1 MMAIWLD
8 KRRPEVGC
16 MAASHADTGWDD
28 SLTFRLLGNGDEAC
42 FGSFKLQF
50 TLNIFVWSCLCL
62 AIHRVLPQ
70 WKTHLESQINLK
82 YVINHKWIW
91 TVVFPLPS
99 STLQLRHCWT
109 YELREN
115 HRLGWNSKKE
125 TSVIFSRAN
134 AMRLQMVLACSS
146 KEYKPIFQTLGYC
159 LPRLRL
165 LCVGE
170 VRPD

>member
-1 MMAIWLD
+1 MMAIWLH

-50 TLNIFVWSCLCL
+50 TLGIFVWSCLCL

-82 YVINHKWIW
+82 YVITIYLNRCFSTSFIYFAASSLLNIWIQGEPQ
-91 TVVFPLPS
+91 TGLKLKEGDFS
-99 STLQLRHCWT
+99 HLQSCECYAVT
-109 YELREN
+109 D
-115 HRLGWNSKKE
+115 G
-125 TSVIFSRAN
+125 SR
-134 AMRLQMVLACSS
+134 MFLQR
-146 KEYKPIFQTLGYC
+146 I
-159 LPRLRL
+159 
-165 LCVGE
+165 
-170 VRPD
+170 